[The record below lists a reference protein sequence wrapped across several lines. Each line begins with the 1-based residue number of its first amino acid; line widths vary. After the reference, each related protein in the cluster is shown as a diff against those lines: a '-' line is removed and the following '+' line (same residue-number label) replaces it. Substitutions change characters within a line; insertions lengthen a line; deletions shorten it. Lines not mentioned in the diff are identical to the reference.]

1 MTTITP
7 HVGDTGTSLRILFE
21 DENEAV
27 LDISAASTKEML
39 LKKPDGTLIT
49 LTGIFVTDGTD
60 GLIEFITLS
69 GTFNIPGRW
78 KIQGH
83 IISGGSDWH
92 STTDNFKV
100 LEILA

>member
-21 DENEAV
+21 DENNEV
-27 LDISAASTKEML
+27 LDISAASIRGML
-39 LKKPDGTLIT
+39 LKKPDGTLVT
-49 LTGIFVTDGTD
+49 LAANFVTDGTD
-60 GLIEFITLS
+60 GLIEFTTLA

-78 KIQGH
+78 TIQGH
-83 IISGGSDWH
+83 IVSGGSDWH